1 MERLLSDLRS
11 CPQAWAFQSPVDRE
25 DVRDYYEVIRK
36 PMDFSTMV
44 HKLETN
50 QYHTLEAFVGDA
62 QLIFDNCR
70 IYNPENTIY
79 ARNATKLE
87 KIMKE
92 LLADHI
98 KTED

>member
-1 MERLLSDLRS
+1 
-11 CPQAWAFQSPVDRE
+11 
-25 DVRDYYEVIRK
+25 
-36 PMDFSTMV
+36 MDFSTMV